1 MTANELMRRLRA
13 GEIDRAEFI
22 KESEKLSL
30 EELQALTPQL
40 IEWAKDPTA
49 RNPKRD

>member
-1 MTANELMRRLRA
+1 MTANELMRRVRA
-13 GEIDRAEFI
+13 GEIDRAEFV

-30 EELQALTPQL
+30 EELQALTRL
-40 IEWAKDPTA
+40 LMEWAKDPTP